1 MKSLDPLGLLSH
13 VLLQSSTYRG
23 YKVVEKS
30 NEILKLQIGVS
41 SAATNRCVEHDIGP
55 DGSLI
60 DNALKQK
67 QKSDSKDVFFDESE
81 EEKFIPRALSI

>member
-1 MKSLDPLGLLSH
+1 MFYSRAAPTEDTKSLRSRDTDAPNWGE
-13 VLLQSSTYRG
+13 QCG
-23 YKVVEKS
+23 
-30 NEILKLQIGVS
+30 
-41 SAATNRCVEHDIGP
+41 TNRCVEHDIGP